1 MLIDI
6 YTVKKQLSTPLPWI
20 SNSGYRKNYYIN
32 WNPREMEVTTRVA
45 ISFITTVMFSQERK

>member
-6 YTVKKQLSTPLPWI
+6 YTVKKKLSTPLPWI
-20 SNSGYRKNYYIN
+20 SNSGYRKNYCIN